1 MIIVTGGAGL
11 IGSAVVWKLNG
22 RGVDDIL
29 IVDHNPDGAKDDNL
43 AALKYS
49 QYTDKSDFLQKLHEG
64 EFGDDIESIIHLGA
78 CTDTTETDKEY
89 LHQNNFDY
97 TRKLASYSVD
107 NKIRFVYAS
116 SAATCGNGEN
126 GYADDEK
133 LIPALEPL
141 NEYARS
147 KQMFDLWA
155 VENGLMEK
163 IAGLKY
169 FNIFGPNE
177 GHKGEM
183 RSMVAKAFEQIR
195 SSGEVRLF
203 KSHREEYEDGEQQR
217 DFLYVKDA
225 AEITLFF
232 LNNPGL
238 NGIYNV
244 GSGRAESWNVLI
256 NSLFKA
262 MDQEPKI
269 RYIDMPENIRTQY
282 QYHTKAET
290 EKLIDAGYRSDLTP
304 LDEAVRD
311 YVTNYL
317 IPGSHLG
324 S

>member
-29 IVDHNPDGAKDDNL
+29 IVDHNPDGDKDDNL

-49 QYTDKSDFLQKLHEG
+49 QYIDKSDFLQKVFDGRLS
-64 EFGDDIESIIHLGA
+64 DSIESIIHLGA
-78 CTDTTETDKEY
+78 CTDTTKTDKEY
-89 LHQNNFDY
+89 LYQNNFDY
-97 TRKLASYSVD
+97 TRKLASYAVN
-107 NKIRFVYAS
+107 NKIRFIYAS
-116 SAATCGNGEN
+116 SAATYGNGEK

-155 VENGLMEK
+155 TENDLLDK

-183 RSMVAKAFEQIR
+183 RSMVAKAFEQIW
-195 SSGEVRLF
+195 SSGEVRLY

-232 LNNPGL
+232 LDNPAL
-238 NGIYNV
+238 NGIYNI
-244 GSGRAESWNVLI
+244 GSGRAESWNVLT
-256 NSLFKA
+256 NALFEA
-262 MDQEPKI
+262 LDLEPKI
-269 RYIDMPENIRTQY
+269 RYIDMPGNIREQY
-282 QYHTKAET
+282 QYHTRAET
-290 EKLIDAGYRSDLTP
+290 DKLIDSGYQSDITP
-304 LDEAVRD
+304 LVEAIRD

>member
-22 RGVDDIL
+22 RGVEDIL

-43 AALKYS
+43 APLKYS
-49 QYTDKSDFLQKLHEG
+49 QYTDKSEFLKKLLEG
-64 EFGDDIESIIHLGA
+64 EYGDEIESIIHMGA

-89 LHQNNFDY
+89 LYQNNFDY
-97 TRKLASYSVD
+97 TRKLASYAVD
-107 NKIRFVYAS
+107 NNIRFIYAS
-116 SAATCGNGEN
+116 SAATYGNGQK

-133 LIPALEPL
+133 LIPELEPL

-155 VENGLMEK
+155 IENDLMDK
-163 IAGLKY
+163 MAGLKF

-177 GHKGEM
+177 GHKGKM
-183 RSMVAKAFEQIR
+183 RSMVAKAFEQIW

-232 LNNPGL
+232 LNNPEL
-238 NGIYNV
+238 SGIYNV
-244 GSGRAESWNVLI
+244 GSGKAESWNVLV
-256 NSLFKA
+256 NALFESL
-262 MDQEPKI
+262 DLEPKI
-269 RYIDMPENIRTQY
+269 LYIDMPENIREQY

-290 EKLIDAGYRSDLTP
+290 QKLIDSGYPEEPTP
-304 LDEAVRD
+304 LDEAVKD

>member
-11 IGSAVVWKLNG
+11 IGSAVVWQLNG

-29 IVDHNPDGAKDDNL
+29 IVDHNPNGDKDGNL
-43 AALKYS
+43 APLKYS
-49 QYTDKSDFLQKLHEG
+49 QYIDKSDFLQKLLKG
-64 EFGDDIESIIHLGA
+64 EYGDEIDSIIHLGA

-89 LHQNNFDY
+89 LYQNNFDY
-97 TRKLASYSVD
+97 TRKLASYAVD
-107 NKIRFVYAS
+107 KNIRFIYAS
-116 SAATCGNGEN
+116 SAATYGNGDK
-126 GYADDEK
+126 GYSDDEK

-155 VENGLMEK
+155 IENSLMDK
-163 IAGLKY
+163 IAGLKC

-183 RSMVAKAFEQIR
+183 RSMVAKAFEQIW
-195 SSGEVRLF
+195 SSSEVRLF
-203 KSHREEYEDGEQQR
+203 KSRREEYEDGEQQR

-232 LNNPGL
+232 FDNPGL

-244 GSGRAESWNVLI
+244 GSGKAESWNVLI
-256 NSLFKA
+256 NALFEA
-262 MDQEPKI
+262 LDLEPKI
-269 RYIDMPENIRTQY
+269 LYIDMPENIREQY

-290 EKLIDAGYRSDLTP
+290 QKLIDSGYRKEPTP
-304 LDEAVRD
+304 LGEAVKD

>member
-22 RGVDDIL
+22 RGVNDIL
-29 IVDHNPDGAKDDNL
+29 IVDHNPDGAKDGNL

-49 QYTDKSDFLQKLHEG
+49 QYTDKSDFLQKLHKG
-64 EFGDDIESIIHLGA
+64 QYGDEIESIIHLGA
-78 CTDTTETDKEY
+78 CTDTTETNKEY
-89 LHQNNFDY
+89 LFQNNFDY
-97 TRKLASYSVD
+97 TRKLASYAVD
-107 NKIRFVYAS
+107 NNIRFVYAS
-116 SAATCGNGEN
+116 SAATYGNGEK

-133 LIPALEPL
+133 SIPTLEPL

-155 VENGLMEK
+155 IENGLMDK

-183 RSMVAKAFEQIR
+183 RSMVAKAFEQIW

-232 LNNPGL
+232 LNNPEL

-244 GSGRAESWNVLI
+244 GSGKAESWNVLI
-256 NSLFKA
+256 NSQFEDL
-262 MDQEPKI
+262 DLEPKI
-269 RYIDMPENIRTQY
+269 RYIDMPDNIRKQY
-282 QYHTKAET
+282 QYHTRAET
-290 EKLIDAGYRSDLTP
+290 EKLIDSGYRSDLIP
-304 LDEAVRD
+304 LDKAVRD

>member
-29 IVDHNPDGAKDDNL
+29 IVDHNPNGDKDDNL

-49 QYTDKSDFLQKLHEG
+49 QYLDKSDFLQKLFDGRLSES
-64 EFGDDIESIIHLGA
+64 IESIIHLGA

-89 LHQNNFDY
+89 LYQNNFDY
-97 TRKLASYSVD
+97 TRKLASYAVN
-107 NKIRFVYAS
+107 NKIRFIYAS
-116 SAATCGNGEN
+116 SAATYGNGEK
-126 GYADDEK
+126 GYADDEN

-155 VENGLMEK
+155 TENGLTDR

-183 RSMVAKAFEQIR
+183 RSMVAKAFEQIW

-232 LNNPGL
+232 LDNPAL

-244 GSGRAESWNVLI
+244 GSGRAESWNVLT
-256 NSLFKA
+256 NALFEA
-262 MDQEPKI
+262 LDLEPKI
-269 RYIDMPENIRTQY
+269 RYIDMPGNIREQY
-282 QYHTKAET
+282 QYHTRAET
-290 EKLIDAGYRSDLTP
+290 KKLIDSGYQSDITP
-304 LDEAVRD
+304 LDEAIRD

>member
-11 IGSAVVWKLNG
+11 IGIAVVWKLNG
-22 RGVDDIL
+22 RGVEDIL
-29 IVDHNPDGAKDDNL
+29 IVDHNPDGDKDDNL

-49 QYTDKSDFLQKLHEG
+49 QYTDKSDFLQKLFDG
-64 EFGDDIESIIHLGA
+64 RLSDSIESIIHLGA
-78 CTDTTETDKEY
+78 CTDTTETDKDY
-89 LHQNNFDY
+89 LYKNNFDY
-97 TRKLASYSVD
+97 TRKLASYAVN
-107 NKIRFVYAS
+107 NKIRFIYAS
-116 SAATCGNGEN
+116 SAATYGKGEK

-155 VENGLMEK
+155 IENDLLDR

-183 RSMVAKAFEQIR
+183 RSMVAKAFEQIW

-203 KSHREEYEDGEQQR
+203 KSYREEYEDGEQQR

-232 LNNPGL
+232 LDNPAL

-256 NSLFKA
+256 NALFEA
-262 MDQEPKI
+262 LDLEPKI
-269 RYIDMPENIRTQY
+269 RYIDMPDNIREQY
-282 QYHTKAET
+282 QYHTRAET
-290 EKLIDAGYRSDLTP
+290 KKLIDSGYQSDITP

>member
-29 IVDHNPDGAKDDNL
+29 IVDHNPHGDKDDNL

-49 QYTDKSDFLQKLHEG
+49 QYIDKSDFLQNIFDG
-64 EFGDDIESIIHLGA
+64 RFGDNIESIIHLGA
-78 CTDTTETDKEY
+78 CTDTTETDKDY
-89 LHQNNFDY
+89 LYQNNFDY
-97 TRKLASYSVD
+97 SRKLASYAVN
-107 NKIRFVYAS
+107 NKIRFIYAS
-116 SAATCGNGEN
+116 SAATYGNGEK

-133 LIPALEPL
+133 LIPELEPL

-155 VENGLMEK
+155 IENGLTDR

-183 RSMVAKAFEQIR
+183 RSMVAKAFEQIW

-232 LNNPGL
+232 LDNPEL

-256 NSLFKA
+256 NALFEA
-262 MDQEPKI
+262 LDQEPKI
-269 RYIDMPENIRTQY
+269 RYIDMPDNIREQY
-282 QYHTKAET
+282 QYHTRAET
-290 EKLIDAGYRSDLTP
+290 QKLINSGYQSDITP
-304 LDEAVRD
+304 LDEAVKD

-317 IPGSHLG
+317 IPGLHLV